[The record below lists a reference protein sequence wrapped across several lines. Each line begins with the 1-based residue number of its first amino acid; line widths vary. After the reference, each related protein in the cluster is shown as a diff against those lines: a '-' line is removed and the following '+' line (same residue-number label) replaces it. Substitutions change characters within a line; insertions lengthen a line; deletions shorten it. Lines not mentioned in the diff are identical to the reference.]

1 MLRCFYR
8 FFLTFGVIELR
19 EAFNL
24 FDRDGDGTITVDELG
39 TVMENL
45 GINSDQEE
53 PDEMIKE
60 VDEDGK
66 IAFP

>member
-1 MLRCFYR
+1 M
-8 FFLTFGVIELR
+8 
-19 EAFNL
+19 

-53 PDEMIKE
+53 LDEMIKE